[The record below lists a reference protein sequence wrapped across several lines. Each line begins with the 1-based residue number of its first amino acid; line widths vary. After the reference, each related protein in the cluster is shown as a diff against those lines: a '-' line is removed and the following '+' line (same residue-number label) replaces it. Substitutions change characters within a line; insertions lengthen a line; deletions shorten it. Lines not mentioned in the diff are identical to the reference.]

1 MRLPHITG
9 SRQAA
14 LGALVLLIL
23 ALPAA
28 RHLVEDSMRLHML
41 AQYPLIML
49 CGAVLGRAMPPALAR
64 RLAAWNA
71 MGLAGL
77 VAALLFTSVLMIPR
91 VLDLVLVDGHVEA
104 AKFAALLFAGA
115 LLGPSWRAAGRVVQA
130 FFLGSMLPMMVAVGS
145 LYQNAPA
152 RLCNAYR
159 LDDQQ
164 ALGTLLVYLA
174 AVIAV
179 VWLVRT
185 THESMRTE
193 LDEGLVP

>member
-1 MRLPHITG
+1 MKPLRISR

-14 LGALVLLIL
+14 LGALVLLVLVL
-23 ALPAA
+23 APA
-28 RHLVEDSMRLHML
+28 RHLLENSMRLHML

-49 CGAVLGRAMPPALAR
+49 CGALLGCAMPPTAAR

-91 VLDLVLVDGHVEA
+91 VLDLVLVDWRVEA
-104 AKFAALLFAGA
+104 AKFAALLFVGA
-115 LLGPSWRAAGRVVQA
+115 LLHPSWRAAGRVVQA

-185 THESMRTE
+185 THEVMHTE
-193 LDEGLVP
+193 LDEGLVR

>member
-1 MRLPHITG
+1 MKPPRNTRPL
-9 SRQAA
+9 RAA
-14 LGALVLLIL
+14 FGATALLIL
-23 ALPAA
+23 AWPPA
-28 RHLVEDSMRLHML
+28 RHLLEDSMRLHML
-41 AQYPLIML
+41 VQYPLIVL
-49 CGAVLGRAMPPALAR
+49 CGALLGQAMPPAATR

-91 VLDLVLVDGHVEA
+91 VLDLVLVDLRVEE
-104 AKFAALLFAGA
+104 AKFTALLFVGA
-115 LLGPSWRAAGRVVQA
+115 LLRPSWRAAGRVVQA
-130 FFLGSMLPMMVAVGS
+130 FFLGSTLPMMVAVGT

-174 AVIAV
+174 VAVAV

-185 THESMRTE
+185 THEVMRSE
-193 LDEGLVP
+193 LDEGLVR